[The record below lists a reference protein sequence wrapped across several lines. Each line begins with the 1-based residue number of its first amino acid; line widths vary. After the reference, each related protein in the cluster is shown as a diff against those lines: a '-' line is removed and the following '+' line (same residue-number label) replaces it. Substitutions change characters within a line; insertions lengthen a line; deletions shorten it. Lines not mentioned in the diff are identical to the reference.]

1 MVTKTVA
8 KTAVTLFHGAKLNQ
22 AIKQWNK
29 DLMAAGLIAFNPE
42 ELSTWG
48 EVKKYRDILNTTRD
62 SNGFLVGGGVKIF
75 NNDPLTS
82 GGYLPLWAVG
92 PGNPEPQ
99 IGNSKWYH
107 FRFNNGFEGVN
118 VGLVR
123 GMFMRYPTSPLYVIG
138 QLRKEIG

>member
-1 MVTKTVA
+1 MT
-8 KTAVTLFHGAKLNQ
+8 KTAVTLYHGTKLNH
-22 AIKQWNK
+22 AIKQFNK
-29 DLMAAGLIAFNPE
+29 DLMAAGLITFNPD
-42 ELSTWG
+42 ELSTWT
-48 EVKKYRDILNTTRD
+48 EVVKFRNILNNTRD
-62 SNGFLVGGGVKIF
+62 SNGFLVGGGVKVLT
-75 NNDPLTS
+75 NDPLTS
-82 GGYLPLWAVG
+82 GGYLPSWAVG

-123 GMFMRYPTSPLYVIG
+123 GMFGRYPTSPLYVVG